1 MMLFGYSKKDAESL
15 IELSEI
21 TLLASPE
28 MLREISSF
36 LNLCADEIQSKGDD
50 WEHEHFETESSCAAE
65 IPNIIVFNPNAA

>member
-1 MMLFGYSKKDAESL
+1 MKLFGYSKIDAESL

-21 TLLASPE
+21 TLLTSPE

-36 LNLCADEIQSKGDD
+36 LNLCADEIQSQGDD